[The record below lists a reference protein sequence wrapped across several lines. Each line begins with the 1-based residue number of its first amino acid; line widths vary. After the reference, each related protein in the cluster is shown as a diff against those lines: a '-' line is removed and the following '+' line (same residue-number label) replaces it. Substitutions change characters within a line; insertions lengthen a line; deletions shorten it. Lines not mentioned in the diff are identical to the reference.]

1 MVFGSH
7 CVIVH
12 FAECWDMNN
21 MVHHLQS
28 FDWMMLKES
37 KDKIFEQQES
47 NRPRC
52 SMHLNMM
59 EARVHQ
65 YCNNLDV

>member
-1 MVFGSH
+1 M
-7 CVIVH
+7 IVH

-28 FDWMMLKES
+28 FDWMMSKDP

-47 NRPRC
+47 NRPRR
-52 SMHLNMM
+52 STHLNAM
-59 EARVHQ
+59 ETRVRQH
-65 YCNNLDV
+65 CDNLDM